1 MVRLRYTPIAGYVH
15 TIEAVINYGGL
26 VDRFSLA
33 ANDPFHTDNGLPE
46 ANPLSTVPT
55 LELADGT
62 PLYGGP
68 VIYEYLDGLH
78 AKPKLFPAGD
88 RLLTIRRQLLLADAI
103 FDHYVRLVVEAR
115 EPAESL
121 RQPYL
126 ERFFG
131 KVVRGLDAFEA
142 EVDRFPAA
150 LDIAQLRLVGALAF
164 IEERLPAVSATVNN
178 LIPAHRWRDGR
189 PRLVAR
195 YERREKDPI
204 FTTNIAPTLKRP

>member
-1 MVRLRYTPIAGYVH
+1 MMRLRYTPIKGYVH
-15 TIEAVINYGGL
+15 TIEAVINYGDLRG
-26 VDRFSLA
+26 RFRLA

-46 ANPLSTVPT
+46 TNPLSTVPT

-78 AKPKLFPAGD
+78 AKPKLFPPGD
-88 RLLTIRRQLLLADAI
+88 RLLTIRRQLWLADAI

-115 EPAESL
+115 EPAANL

-131 KVVRGLDAFEA
+131 KVLRSLDAFEA
-142 EVDRFPAA
+142 EVGHFPAA
-150 LDIAQLRLVGALAF
+150 LDIAQVRLVGALAF
-164 IEERLPAVSATVNN
+164 IEERLPGVAAKVNN
-178 LIPAHRWRDGR
+178 LIPTHRWRDGR
-189 PRLVAR
+189 PQLVAW
-195 YERREKDPI
+195 YERRAQDPI
-204 FTTNIAPTLKRP
+204 FTTNIAPDLQRP